1 MTFSRHESQPARRPR
16 WLAVRTRW
24 SMAAAAGLSVAT
36 VAFVVALQGG
46 DALSSTATAALYRAA
61 ALAQRRPLAFP
72 ADNQFYYVRSV
83 TGESRIIQ
91 TRVPSGGGPPPPM
104 AFVRVEQQLWAS
116 ANRIG
121 FSKFRTIS
129 IQFANPAARRAWV
142 AAGRPALGESGSG
155 REGTLGRGLYLLG
168 NIELTRQALLNFT
181 TDPQKLYRSLYAA
194 GHSPYEV
201 FVEIG
206 DELRNRPA
214 PAPLRAALYRT
225 LALVPGIR
233 LVGPT
238 RDSVGRRG
246 VAVGFTQYGLL
257 NELVVDPKTATMLEE
272 RSIVSDPAKVRLGL
286 PRGATTSRTTYLQ
299 RAVTN
304 TVTAP

>member
-1 MTFSRHESQPARRPR
+1 MRLSRHEPQPAPRPR
-16 WLAVRTRW
+16 RLAARTRW
-24 SMAAAAGLSVAT
+24 SMAAAAALSVAA
-36 VAFVVALQGG
+36 VAFAVALQGG
-46 DALSSTATAALYRAA
+46 GTVPPAATAAAYREAVV
-61 ALAQRRPLAFP
+61 AQRRPLAFP

-83 TGESRIIQ
+83 TGETRIIQ
-91 TRVPSGGGPPPPM
+91 KRAPSGGGPPPPM
-104 AFVRVEQQLWAS
+104 AFVRVEQRLWAS

-121 FSKFRTIS
+121 FSTFRTLS
-129 IQFANPAARRAWV
+129 IHFANPASRRAWV
-142 AAGRPALGESGSG
+142 AAGRPALGASGSG

-168 NIELTRQALLNFT
+168 NIELTRIALLNFT
-181 TDPQKLYRSLYAA
+181 TDPQTLYRRLYAA

-225 LALVPGIR
+225 LALIPGIR

-246 VAVGFTQYGLL
+246 VAVGFTQYGLQ
-257 NELVVDPKTATMLEE
+257 NELVIDPRTATMLEE
-272 RSIVSDPAKVRLGL
+272 RSIVSDPAKVRVGL
-286 PRGATTSRTTYLQ
+286 PRGATMSRTTYLQ

-304 TVTAP
+304 TITTP

>member
-1 MTFSRHESQPARRPR
+1 MGQVEARRR
-16 WLAVRTRW
+16 LVVAV
-24 SMAAAAGLSVAT
+24 V
-36 VAFVVALQGG
+36 VFVVVGVALQGG
-46 DALSSTATAALYRAA
+46 DAMPSTATAAPYRAA
-61 ALAQRRPLAFP
+61 VVAQRRPLAFP

-91 TRVPSGGGPPPPM
+91 SRPQTRPPSGGGPPPPM
-104 AFVRVEQQLWAS
+104 AFVRVEQQLWTS

-121 FSKFRTIS
+121 FSKFRTLS
-129 IQFANPAARRAWV
+129 IQFANPASRRAWV
-142 AAGRPALGESGSG
+142 VAGRPALGESGSG

-181 TDPQKLYRSLYAA
+181 TNPQKLYRSLYAA
-194 GHSPYEV
+194 GHSPSEV

-214 PAPLRAALYRT
+214 PAPLRAALFRT

-246 VAVGFTQYGLL
+246 VAVGFTQYGLQD
-257 NELVVDPKTATMLEE
+257 ELVFDPKTATLLEE
-272 RSIVSDPAKVRLGL
+272 RSIVSNPGKARVGL
-286 PRGATTSRTTYLQ
+286 PRGATTSSTTYLQ

-304 TVTAP
+304 TITAP